1 MLLEEQGDPAGAKA
15 AYQVAI
21 DSGRAEYAPG
31 RGEPRAAA
39 REAQGPPRRTGG
51 LPGRHRQRPR
61 RVRPLAAVNLGRL
74 LAEHKDRAGAQAAYQ
89 AAIDSGHAEYAPL
102 AAVNLGRLLAEH
114 KDRAGAQ
121 AAYQAAIDSGHAE
134 QAPKA
139 TVGLGLLLA
148 EHKDRPGAQAAYQAA
163 IDSGHA
169 EYAPKAAFGLGLLA
183 EQGDVPRA
191 KAAYQIAID
200 SGHAEYAPRAA
211 VNLGVLRGEQGDVPG
226 AKAAYQAAID
236 SGHAEHAPRAAL
248 GLGQLLAERGDR
260 AGAKAAYQAAI
271 DSGHPAYAPYADFLL
286 GEQCTDE
293 DLNARRL
300 HREHAAASGHVDL
313 LVSLAELYAVEGDL
327 SSAKRLLNQAS
338 SAGCDNADNYLALL
352 EGHGS
357 GLVSPSTIT
366 AISAAADAGDTDSM
380 NFLGWQARSQ
390 GSREEARSW
399 WARSAAHGDVVAA
412 LLIAQADRSD

>member
-1 MLLEEQGDPAGAKA
+1 M
-15 AYQVAI
+15 
-21 DSGRAEYAPG
+21 
-31 RGEPRAAA
+31 
-39 REAQGPPRRTGG
+39 
-51 LPGRHRQRPR
+51 
-61 RVRPLAAVNLGRL
+61 
-74 LAEHKDRAGAQAAYQ
+74 
-89 AAIDSGHAEYAPL
+89 
-102 AAVNLGRLLAEH
+102 
-114 KDRAGAQ
+114 
-121 AAYQAAIDSGHAE
+121 
-134 QAPKA
+134 
-139 TVGLGLLLA
+139 
-148 EHKDRPGAQAAYQAA
+148 
-163 IDSGHA
+163 
-169 EYAPKAAFGLGLLA
+169 
-183 EQGDVPRA
+183 PRA

-412 LLIAQADRSD
+412 LLDRSGGPERLELRPHSPRLEAELLQPFGLLLIYNKQIHQVTIYAIITPSPPAPQPPSPPAPRHPGSYHRHQ